1 MSALPL
7 KADTLTGGIEV
18 RFVPIAD
25 IRRRPVSP
33 LAAIEGFSDR
43 QLGGIAFPRFSMPK
57 LGTRFRMSCF
67 KLSKP
72 LQAREMRR
80 RLRS

>member
-43 QLGGIAFPRFSMPK
+43 HGIAFPRFSMPK

>member
-18 RFVPIAD
+18 RFVMPIAE
-25 IRRRPVSP
+25 RRPVSP